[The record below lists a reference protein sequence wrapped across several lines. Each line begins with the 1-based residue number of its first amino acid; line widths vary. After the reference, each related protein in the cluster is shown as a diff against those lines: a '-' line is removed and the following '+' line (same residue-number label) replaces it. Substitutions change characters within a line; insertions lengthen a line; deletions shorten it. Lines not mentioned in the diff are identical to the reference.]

1 MLSWKKALGV
11 GLMGA
16 GAMVAQPALTAIQD
30 TLYRADGSRFT
41 GTMYITYNS
50 FQAGDTSNIATGTI
64 VLQIVNGTLQVSLA
78 PTTTASAGAQYLVTY
93 DSQNPVSQFTET
105 WAVPP
110 STVTLRVRDVRVAT
124 GTVVGS
130 TTSSVTTAIEIPDVV
145 GLSNELAIR
154 PMKGVGFGIGR
165 AAVINEAGQIDAAS
179 GNLSDCVRVDGS
191 SGPCGDG
198 GGGGLGPAFTDGEV
212 PAGLVNGSNATF
224 TLTLAPSPVASLL
237 LFRNGLLMRQG
248 SDYLVSGNT
257 VTFFTTSV
265 PQTGD
270 LLLASYRSAS
280 VADPTSS
287 LASPQTVCSGQGTST
302 SGSAPTSLGTCLLPA
317 GLLGTGDR

>member
-1 MLSWKKALGV
+1 MLSLNKPARLAALAVIGI
-11 GLMGA
+11 GIA
-16 GAMVAQPALTAIQD
+16 AAQPALTSIQD
-30 TLYRADGSRFT
+30 TLYRADGTRFT
-41 GTMYITYNS
+41 GTMFITYNS
-50 FQAGDTSNIATGTI
+50 FTGGDTSNIATANLT
-64 VLQIVNGTLQVSLA
+64 LQITNGTLRVRLA
-78 PTTTASAGAQYLVTY
+78 PTTTASAGAQYSITY
-93 DSQNPVSQFTET
+93 SSRGVNQFTET

-110 STVTLRVRDVRVAT
+110 STVPLRVRDVRVTT
-124 GTVVGS
+124 GAVVGPLPVVS
-130 TTSSVTTAIEIPDVV
+130 PVQISDVV
-145 GLSNELAIR
+145 GLPNELAIR
-154 PMKGVGFGIGR
+154 PMEGVGFGIGR
-165 AAVINEAGQIDAAS
+165 AAVINQAGQIDAAS

-302 SGSAPTSLGTCLLPA
+302 SGSAPTSLGTCLLP
-317 GLLGTGDR
+317 